1 MPIIP
6 RNINRKLS
14 SAAVSITLAV
24 SGERQ
29 EIVVASRRTNTT
41 DKLVTMAEA
50 DDTNL
55 SAELLQALNDQNQ
68 AKIDACV
75 NDETVKRWID
85 RRVKVASIDAPRG
98 HVPDDPTATTTCL
111 GFAARSVLLQNCIAS
126 RHNTSRQN
134 TPGDLTLHC
143 VSPHDITYMYMYM
156 YKVTY
161 MYMYMYKVTYMYM
174 CLYMYYMYTYS
185 ILYTYT
191 APVHVSHDLRH
202 NISRHDVSRQSNHKK
217 THFKARQRP
226 NEQAVHSEHWGH
238 SHPMTSRS
246 DGLEHSRRSPG
257 NR

>member
-1 MPIIP
+1 MSRSP
-6 RNINRKLS
+6 
-14 SAAVSITLAV
+14 
-24 SGERQ
+24 
-29 EIVVASRRTNTT
+29 ASTRRE
-41 DKLVTMAEA
+41 V
-50 DDTNL
+50 
-55 SAELLQALNDQNQ
+55 
-68 AKIDACV
+68 
-75 NDETVKRWID
+75 
-85 RRVKVASIDAPRG
+85 
-98 HVPDDPTATTTCL
+98 TCL
-111 GFAARSVLLQNCIAS
+111 TTRRQRPRVWDSPPGQCCCRTVLLHDI
-126 RHNTSRQN
+126 
-134 TPGDLTLHC
+134 TPHDKTPYDITRHC
-143 VSPHDITYMYMYM
+143 VSPNDITYM
-156 YKVTY
+156 Y